1 MLSKVKIAV
10 LSLLLLSAIDY
21 MAAQGVNKKII
32 LTGMVKDAE
41 SNEPLIG
48 ANIVIVNTYL
58 GASTDIDGK
67 FELYIES
74 GRYDIKVSMVGYEDL
89 YLTNFEIDKNIQKK
103 INVSLH
109 TKAIG
114 LESVIVTPKP
124 EKYDASGLTA
134 KLDRNMIKHSPGSAQ
149 DIFWTLQTLPGV
161 SSGSDDSKLYV
172 RGGSASENLVLFDGA
187 VFSNPYHFEF
197 MGGGLFSIF
206 NSRLVED
213 VKFYTGGYP
222 ARYGDRLSSVLVIN
236 NKQANKDKFSGELN
250 LSLTDFNGIVEFPI
264 KQLNAS
270 GFISL
275 RRSYF
280 DVVYSLIPDLKNDND
295 AVPYFID
302 SFGKL
307 DFDLSESVKLTLT
320 GLSSKED
327 LKGDFDFD
335 NFNGEMLSDGYNQLY
350 GARLNLI
357 LSDNLLNETNVYYS
371 HSDKQASYPQSSS
384 ENYDLKEIA
393 VKNDMSI
400 LISGHDIHVG
410 GWLVHKSDNVFVKIP
425 GEINFYTLE
434 DYKINSQGN
443 YNLFSLYVEDK
454 FAPFKNIEMNGG
466 IRFDYLDKTRKAV
479 FSPRFNIAYSLNEH
493 MSLSFDYGWYYQS
506 PSASEV
512 GQNSKLDFKK
522 AESIGIGI
530 KHQFNEQLIVNF
542 ELYSK
547 RMIDLVSLNNMNW
560 RYSSEGY
567 GHSRG
572 AELYIQ
578 FKPSDNFAGWVS
590 YSYSVSKRKEGII
603 KSEELFSFDRTNLI
617 SAVINYKFEDVWAFG
632 AKYRFG
638 DGTPYTPVTGTYYDN
653 STSDYYPI
661 LGGQNSA
668 RYPAYNR
675 FDLRI
680 TRQLAIGNYPVE
692 LYLEILNLFN
702 NKNII
707 HWMYSNDYSR
717 RSSMTVFPTIPVL
730 GINMK
735 F

>member
-1 MLSKVKIAV
+1 MLSQAKIV
-10 LSLLLLSAIDY
+10 ILNMLLILAFDY
-21 MAAQGVNKKII
+21 TAAQGTNNKIT
-32 LTGMVKDAE
+32 LTGEIKDAE

-48 ANIVIVNTYL
+48 ANIVIISTHL
-58 GASTDIDGK
+58 GTSTDIAGN
-67 FELYIES
+67 FQLQINP
-74 GRYDIKVSMVGYEDL
+74 GRYDIKISMVGYEDL
-89 YLTNFEIDKNIQKK
+89 FLTNYEIDKNVKNK

-114 LESVIVTPKP
+114 LESVVVTPKP
-124 EKYDASGLTA
+124 EKYDATGITA
-134 KLDRNMIKHSPGSAQ
+134 RLDRDMIKHSPGSAQ

-161 SSGSDDSKLYV
+161 SNGSDDSKLYV

-213 VKFYTGGYP
+213 VKFYTGGFP
-222 ARYGDRLSSVLVIN
+222 ARYGDRMSSVLLIN
-236 NKQANKDKFSGELN
+236 NKQASKDNFAGELN

-270 GFISL
+270 GFVSL

-280 DVVYSLIPDLKNDND
+280 DVVYNLIPDLKNDND

-302 SFGKL
+302 GYGKL
-307 DFDLSESVKLTLT
+307 DFDLSESAKLTLT
-320 GLSSKED
+320 GLSSKEN

-357 LSDNLLNETNVYYS
+357 LSDNILNETNIYYS
-371 HSDKQASYPQSSS
+371 HSDKKASYPQSSS

-393 VKNDMSI
+393 IKNDMSI
-400 LISGHDIHVG
+400 LISGHDIHLG
-410 GWLVHKSDNVFVKIP
+410 GWFVHKKDDVLVNIP

-434 DYKINSQGN
+434 DYKIKSQGN
-443 YNLFSLYVEDK
+443 YNLFSLYAEDK
-454 FAPFKNIEMNGG
+454 FSLTNDIEVNGG
-466 IRFDYLDKTRKAV
+466 IRFDYLDKTGKAV
-479 FSPRFNIAYSLNEH
+479 VSPRFNVAYLLNEH

-506 PSASEV
+506 PSAYKV
-512 GQNSKLDFKK
+512 GMNQGLEFKK

-530 KHQFNEQLIVNF
+530 KHQFNEQFIINF

-547 RMIDLVSLNNMNW
+547 TMIDLLSLDNMNW
-560 RYSSEGY
+560 RFSSDGY
-567 GHSRG
+567 GYSRG

-578 FKPSDNFAGWVS
+578 FKPSEYLAGWVS

-603 KSEELFSFDRTNLI
+603 RTEELFSFDRTNLI
-617 SAVINYKFEDVWAFG
+617 SAVFNYRFEDVWAVG
-632 AKYRFG
+632 VKYRYG
-638 DGTPYTPVTGTYYDN
+638 DGTPYTPVTGTYYNN
-653 STSDYYPI
+653 STSDYYPL
-661 LGGQNSA
+661 LGDQNSA
-668 RYPAYNR
+668 RYPAYRR
-675 FDLRI
+675 FDLRV
-680 TRQLAIGNYPVE
+680 TRQLTIGNYPIE

-707 HWMYSNDYSR
+707 HWMYSKDYSSR
-717 RSSMTVFPTIPVL
+717 TSMTVFPTIPVI
-730 GINMK
+730 GVNMK
-735 F
+735 L